1 MNFKNLVDVGKKLL
15 SEPTIR
21 EGLVQ
26 LGTALLCILLRSC
39 EKWTDSDRTPPK
51 QRKKG

>member
-1 MNFKNLVDVGKKLL
+1 MSIKNLVDIGKRLL

-21 EGLVQ
+21 EGIVQ

-39 EKWTDSDRTPPK
+39 EKWRDFD
-51 QRKKG
+51 